1 MRLGARASRPHRV
14 SAGKM
19 GIEKLTRYTGLAVG
33 LKPAA
38 TECEARLRGL
48 ERIMYSKTICP
59 RSREKCEHLRKLQSG
74 RATSMSL
81 RVGMPG
87 TVSNN
92 QKRWL
97 TTHSP
102 ICWYLLRAVPKPQNA

>member
-19 GIEKLTRYTGLAVG
+19 GIEKLTQYTGLAVG

-48 ERIMYSKTICP
+48 ERIMYSRPYIWLLRLSMTIC
-59 RSREKCEHLRKLQSG
+59 K
-74 RATSMSL
+74 ATM
-81 RVGMPG
+81 
-87 TVSNN
+87 
-92 QKRWL
+92 
-97 TTHSP
+97 
-102 ICWYLLRAVPKPQNA
+102 